1 MLETSGIPSA
11 ILNAM
16 KDKGYE
22 KLTPVQEE
30 VGKKRIFRFR
40 LTCFSSNRFW

>member
-1 MLETSGIPSA
+1 MLEASGIPNN
-11 ILNAM
+11 IVNAM

-30 VGKKRIFRFR
+30 VIKKNI
-40 LTCFSSNRFW
+40 LV